1 MVYRMTETSVLR
13 ASDFDAWREKLLA
26 SIKKHKG
33 VTKHV
38 AQDVNVGYSTVKRWI
53 EEDTVLLHEVEL
65 QRARAL
71 QGGKPEKATP
81 PPKPQAPA
89 RRRRRVA

>member
-13 ASDFDAWREKLLA
+13 VSDFAAWREKLLA
-26 SIKKHKG
+26 AIKRHKG

-38 AQDVNVGYSTVKRWI
+38 AQDVAVGYSTVKRWI
-53 EEDTVLLHEVEL
+53 EEDPELLKEVEL
-65 QRARAL
+65 QRLRAK
-71 QGGKPEKATP
+71 QATP
-81 PPKPQAPA
+81 SAPVPPKQPEPQM